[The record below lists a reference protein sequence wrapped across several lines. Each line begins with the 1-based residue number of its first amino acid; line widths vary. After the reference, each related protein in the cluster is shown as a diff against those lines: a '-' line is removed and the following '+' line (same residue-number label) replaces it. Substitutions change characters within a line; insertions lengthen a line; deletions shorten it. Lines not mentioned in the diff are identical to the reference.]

1 MQFEIFGP
9 APAPP
14 DQGVLRI
21 DAGAVLQRAFAQ
33 PIAHDLI
40 DAIESVADRA
50 PFRHMVTRRGG
61 TLSVA
66 MSNCGELGW
75 VSDRSGYRYDP
86 IDPESG
92 QHWPKMPPLFADLAQ
107 RAARAAG
114 FAEFSPDVCLI
125 NRYQPGNR
133 LGLHQ
138 DMDEGEFLSP
148 IVSVSLGLPAIFLW
162 GGKRRAERPRRIP
175 LAHGDVVVWGGPAR
189 MNFHGVHSVAAGEH
203 PLTGGSRYNLTFR
216 RARAGGSAP

>member
-1 MQFEIFGP
+1 MRVEK
-9 APAPP
+9 
-14 DQGVLRI
+14 I

-33 PIAHDLI
+33 PFEHELI
-40 DAIESVADRA
+40 GAIGSVTGDA

-75 VSDRSGYRYDP
+75 VSDHSGYRYDP

-92 QHWPKMPPLFADLAQ
+92 RHWPDMPPVFADLAR
-107 RAARAAG
+107 RAAQAAG
-114 FAEFSPDVCLI
+114 FKDFAPDVCLV
-125 NRYQPGNR
+125 NCYRPGNR

-138 DMDEGEFLSP
+138 DMDEGEFRSP
-148 IVSVSLGLPAIFLW
+148 IVSVSLGLSAIFLW
-162 GGKRRAERPRRIP
+162 GGTRRSERPRHIA

-189 MNFHGVHSVAAGEH
+189 MNFHGVHSVAAGMH
-203 PLTGGSRYNLTFR
+203 PLTGGIRYNLTFR
-216 RARAGGSAP
+216 RARAG

>member
-1 MQFEIFGP
+1 MMQFEIFEP
-9 APAPP
+9 ALVPP
-14 DQGVLRI
+14 DREVVTI
-21 DAGAVLQRAFAQ
+21 DAGAVLHRAFAL
-33 PIAHDLI
+33 PLEHDLI
-40 DAIESVADRA
+40 DAIENVTGRA

-86 IDPESG
+86 VDPESG
-92 QHWPKMPPLFADLAQ
+92 QHWPKMPPIFADLAQ

-114 FAEFSPDVCLI
+114 FAEFAPDVCLI

-175 LAHGDVVVWGGPAR
+175 LAHGDVVMWGGPAR
-189 MNFHGVHSVAAGEH
+189 MNFHGVHSVAKGRH
-203 PLTGGSRYNLTFR
+203 PLTGGIRYNLTFR
-216 RARAGGSAP
+216 RARAGG